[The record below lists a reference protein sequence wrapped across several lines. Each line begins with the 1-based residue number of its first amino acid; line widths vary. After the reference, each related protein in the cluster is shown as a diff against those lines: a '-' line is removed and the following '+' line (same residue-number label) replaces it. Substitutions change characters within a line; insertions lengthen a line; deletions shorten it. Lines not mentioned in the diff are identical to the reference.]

1 MMTADHADENER
13 RGEQRA
19 AQTVGE
25 TLRQA
30 AARFGD
36 REALVYDDRRATY
49 RALLAEAVEC
59 ARGLIGLGVSQ
70 GEHVGILMPNC
81 WDAIILFYAANLIGA
96 PAVMLNARYRAD
108 DLAYVIPKADIRH
121 LFIGGHAQPTVDYRP
136 TLATIFPA
144 LGEWDGQGPLSVP
157 QAPLL
162 RTLVELGDSRPHRWP
177 NESGLSTAAE
187 AVSAEAVLG
196 LADRVTPDDVSMMMF
211 SSGTTARPKAC
222 MLTHRTLEQ
231 TGAALAERFRLTPED
246 RLWDPLP
253 LFHMSTMLPM
263 AACRAAGS
271 CFVGMSHFEP
281 AAALRMFAA
290 ERTTI
295 HYAGFPTIVQA
306 LVSHPE
312 FAAYDQSH
320 LRISHV
326 VGPPDLLRRFAAA
339 FPAAVPVNSYGL
351 TEATGVPCW
360 ADLDDP
366 TDLLIE
372 TNGRLFDGM
381 EVRII
386 DPETGEIAQDGQA
399 GEIQLKGFCLFAGY
413 YDDPEAT
420 AAAIPADGWLRT
432 GDLGRIGPGGR
443 LIYDGRL
450 KDMLKIGGENV
461 AAVELESFL
470 MTHPAIRMAQVVGV
484 ADDHLMEVA
493 CAFIEPEPG
502 LSIDEED
509 VVRHCL
515 GRIATYKVP
524 RYVRFVTE
532 WPMSATKVQKFA
544 LRADFEPERKF
555 DVPAMAKR

>member
-1 MMTADHADENER
+1 MSPTVPGDRSPATDPSLSPTV
-13 RGEQRA
+13 GGTLQRA
-19 AQTVGE
+19 AD
-25 TLRQA
+25 RFA
-30 AARFGD
+30 AV
-36 REALVYDDRRATY
+36 EALVYDDRRATHA
-49 RALLAEAVEC
+49 ALLDEAIDR
-59 ARGLIGLGVSQ
+59 ARCLIGIGVAP
-70 GEHVGILMPNC
+70 GDHVGILMPNC

-136 TLATIFPA
+136 TLAAIFPA
-144 LGEWDGQGPLSVP
+144 LGSWDGRDPLVIP
-157 QAPLL
+157 EAPLL
-162 RTLVELGDSRPHRWP
+162 RSLIELGDDRPGRWP
-177 NESGLSTAAE
+177 REDALAGAAE
-187 AVSAEAVLG
+187 TVSRQAVLD
-196 LADRVTPDDVSMMMF
+196 LAERVAPDDISMMMF

-231 TGAALAERFRLTPED
+231 TGAALAARFRLSPED

-253 LFHMSTMLPM
+253 LFHMSTMLPL
-263 AACRAAGS
+263 AACRSAGA
-271 CFVGMSHFEP
+271 CFVGMSHFDP
-281 AAALRMFAA
+281 GTALRMFEA

-312 FAAYDQSH
+312 FAAYDQRH

-326 VGPPDLLRRFAAA
+326 VGPPDLLRRFASA

-381 EVRII
+381 AVRII
-386 DPETGEIAQDGQA
+386 DPDTGEIAPDGQA

-413 YDDPEAT
+413 YDDPEAS

-484 ADDHLMEVA
+484 PDDHLMEVA
-493 CAFIEPEPG
+493 CAFVEPEPG
-502 LSIDEED
+502 AAIDEED

-524 RYVRFVTE
+524 RYVRFVQD

-544 LRADFEPERKF
+544 LRSEFVADRKF
-555 DVPAMAKR
+555 DVAKMAKG